1 MVDIVFVT
9 FIFIEKQRKNADAA
23 AGAAAGAAASG

>member
-9 FIFIEKQRKNADAA
+9 FIFIEKLRRQRKSAAAA
-23 AGAAAGAAASG
+23 AGAS